1 MLTLK
6 HLPIASFNE
15 NIVYLNRNCAAYKTD
30 DINSLVKIEVHGG
43 LKTITAFLQLVDDEK
58 IVAADELALN
68 DEAFRQIN
76 LPEGAKVSLTLS
88 PVPVSI
94 NSIKRKIAGN
104 ILTSA
109 EYSAIIND
117 ITSKKYSNMDI
128 ASFLVASGSF
138 MSAPEVLSLT
148 EAMVGDKV
156 LHWDNES
163 LVVDCHSLGGVPGN
177 KTDIIIS
184 AIVGAYGLAMP
195 KTASH
200 SLTSCAGVADTMG
213 VLTNVDFDA
222 DRLKSLIEENR
233 AAVVSYDKL
242 DICPAS
248 RIISNVGRSNSFTH

>member
-117 ITSKKYSNMDI
+117 ITSKKYSNR
-128 ASFLVASGSF
+128 
-138 MSAPEVLSLT
+138 
-148 EAMVGDKV
+148 
-156 LHWDNES
+156 
-163 LVVDCHSLGGVPGN
+163 
-177 KTDIIIS
+177 
-184 AIVGAYGLAMP
+184 
-195 KTASH
+195 
-200 SLTSCAGVADTMG
+200 
-213 VLTNVDFDA
+213 
-222 DRLKSLIEENR
+222 DR
-233 AAVVSYDKL
+233 
-242 DICPAS
+242 
-248 RIISNVGRSNSFTH
+248 